1 MKIHE
6 RKGVLDPRLGGPDA
20 IQADGPGNTAAASG
34 SDDTDQ
40 VSVSALGRELSRLRA
55 DVGDV
60 NEVRGDK
67 VRGLQA
73 VMAKGQYS
81 ADIRDV
87 ARKLLQEILG
97 QIAG

>member
-20 IQADGPGNTAAASG
+20 IQSESHGGVTAPSPGSP
-34 SDDTDQ
+34 DQ
-40 VSVSALGRELSRLRA
+40 VSVSDLGRQIARFRA

-60 NEVRGDK
+60 NDIREDK

-87 ARKLLQEILG
+87 ARKLLREILG
-97 QIAG
+97 QVLG

>member
-20 IQADGPGNTAAASG
+20 IPTDGRGPAPAPSAGG
-34 SDDTDQ
+34 SDQ
-40 VSVSALGRELSRLRA
+40 VSVSEISRELARIRTQ
-55 DVGDV
+55 VGDV
-60 NEVRGDK
+60 DEVRAEK

-97 QIAG
+97 QVVG

>member
-20 IQADGPGNTAAASG
+20 IHSESPAGATAPGGGG
-34 SDDTDQ
+34 SDQ
-40 VSVSALGRELSRLRA
+40 VSVSDLGRQIASFRSEVGSVH
-55 DVGDV
+55 DVR
-60 NEVRGDK
+60 EDK

-87 ARKLLQEILG
+87 ARKLLRDILG
-97 QIAG
+97 QVLG